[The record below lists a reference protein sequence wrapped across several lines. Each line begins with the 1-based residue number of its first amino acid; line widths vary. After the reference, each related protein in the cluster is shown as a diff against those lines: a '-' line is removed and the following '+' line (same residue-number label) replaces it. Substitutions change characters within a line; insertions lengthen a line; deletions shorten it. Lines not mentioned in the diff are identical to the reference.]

1 MTEPMPHD
9 FDAIIAGGGPAGS
22 TTASYLRMKGRR
34 PLVIEREK
42 FPRFHLGE
50 SLLPFASDLFREL
63 GLFDEIDR
71 RYIHKPGA
79 RFIHEESGATFTYY
93 FDCAIDPGRPYA
105 YQVPRAD
112 FDKLLLDNSRRLGAE
127 VREETEVRHVRIEGT
142 HVEVACREAGGREY
156 TVAAPLFVDATGR
169 DAMLATQQKL
179 KVPDDEITTNVA
191 CFTHYQGCVRQE
203 GVDEGNFT
211 LIMFDGGWWW
221 FIPFKGDVTSIGVV
235 FEKEYTKSRRGQSAE
250 QLFLGAVETQ
260 REIKK
265 ILAHAKRVRPIDT
278 TGNWSYRA
286 QTYHGDRWLLVGD
299 AAAFI
304 DPLFSTGVLMAM
316 AGGKFAAE
324 AIDQALTA
332 NDFSAARFAGYQ
344 ERAISGADLF
354 KKLVHEFY
362 GENLR
367 KLLLASGQNPTM
379 CAIITSLLAGDVY
392 RKALWQSAVR
402 EGFSRLVDLK
412 EIPGAR
418 PRTSRQVKDAPAAGN
433 A

>member
-1 MTEPMPHD
+1 MA

-22 TTASYLRMKGRR
+22 TTASYLRQRGRSV
-34 PLVIEREK
+34 LVLEREQ

-50 SLLPFASDLFREL
+50 SLLPFGSDLFKEL
-63 GLFDEIDR
+63 GVFDEIDR

-93 FDCAIDPGRPYA
+93 FDSAIEPGRPYA

-127 VREETEVRHVRIEGT
+127 VREQTAVRKVKFHPT
-142 HVEVACREAGGREY
+142 HVEILARGPDGAEY
-156 TVAAPLFVDATGR
+156 TLETPMFVDATGR
-169 DAMLATQQKL
+169 DALLATDYKL
-179 KVPDDEITTNVA
+179 KVPDEDITTNVA
-191 CFTHYQGCVRQE
+191 CFTHYKNVLRQE
-203 GVDEGNFT
+203 GTDEGNFT
-211 LIMFDGGWWW
+211 LVMFEGGWWW

-235 FEKEYTKSRRGQSAE
+235 FEKGYTKARKGASAE
-250 QLFLGAVETQ
+250 ELFLSAVEDQ

-265 ILAHAKRVRPIDT
+265 ILAGAERVRPIDT
-278 TGNWSYRA
+278 TGNWSYRSKC
-286 QTYHGDRWLLVGD
+286 YYGDRYLLVGD
-299 AAAFI
+299 SAAFI

-324 AIDQALTA
+324 AIDQAHQAGDFTA
-332 NDFSAARFAGYQ
+332 PRFAAYQ
-344 ERAISGADLF
+344 EKSIQGADLF

-367 KLLLASGQNPTM
+367 RLLLASGKNPTM

-392 RKALWQSAVR
+392 RKALWQNAVR
-402 EGFSRLVDLK
+402 EGFSQLVDLK
-412 EIPGAR
+412 AVPGAA
-418 PRTSRQVKDAPAAGN
+418 PRSSRQAMSDTPPR
-433 A
+433 

>member
-1 MTEPMPHD
+1 MPHD

-50 SLLPFASDLFREL
+50 SMLPFASDLFREL
-63 GLFDEIDR
+63 GLFEEIDR

-79 RFIHEESGATFTYY
+79 RFIHEESGAAFTYY

-112 FDKLLLDNSRRLGAE
+112 FDQLLLDNSRRLGAE
-127 VREETEVRHVRIEGT
+127 VREETAVRGVKIHAGG
-142 HVEVACREAGGREY
+142 VEVACREAGGREY
-156 TVAAPLFVDATGR
+156 TVSAPMFVDATGR
-169 DAMLATQQKL
+169 DALYATQQRL

-191 CFTHYQGCVRQE
+191 CFTHYQGCLRQE
-203 GVDEGNFT
+203 GSDEGNFT

-235 FEKEYTKSRRGQSAE
+235 FEKEYVKARRGLSPTELFDGAIAE
-250 QLFLGAVETQ
+250 Q

-265 ILAHAKRVRPIDT
+265 ILAPAKRVREVGT

-286 QTYHGDRWLLVGD
+286 QRYHGDRWLLVGD

-324 AIDQALTA
+324 AIDQALESG
-332 NDFSAARFAGYQ
+332 DFRAERFAAYQ
-344 ERAISGADLF
+344 ERATSGADLF

-367 KLLLASGQNPTM
+367 RLLLASGQNPTM

-392 RKALWQSAVR
+392 RKAMWQGAVR
-402 EGFSRLVDLK
+402 EGFSHLAELK
-412 EIPGAR
+412 DIPGTR
-418 PRTSRQVKDAPAAGN
+418 PRSSRQVKDTPSASGN
-433 A
+433 P

>member
-1 MTEPMPHD
+1 MQHD

-34 PLVIEREK
+34 PLVLEREK

-50 SLLPFASDLFREL
+50 SMLPFASDLFREL

-105 YQVPRAD
+105 YQVPRGD

-127 VREETEVRHVRIEGT
+127 VREETEVRGVTIGAEG
-142 HVEVACREAGGREY
+142 VEVACRDAGGREY
-156 TVAAPLFVDATGR
+156 TATAPLFVDATGR
-169 DAMLATQQKL
+169 DAFLATQRKL
-179 KVPDDEITTNVA
+179 KMPDEEITTNVA

-203 GVDEGNFT
+203 GIDEGNFT
-211 LIMFDGGWWW
+211 LIVFDGGWWW

-235 FEKEYTKSRRGQSAE
+235 FERDYTKARKGMSAE
-250 QLFLGAVETQ
+250 QLFLGAIEEQ
-260 REIKK
+260 KEIKK
-265 ILAHAKRVRPIDT
+265 ALAGAKRVRPIDT

-286 QTYHGDRWLLVGD
+286 REYHGDRWLLVGD

-324 AIDQALTA
+324 ATDQAIA
-332 NDFSAARFAGYQ
+332 AGDFSAARFDGYR

-367 KLLLASGQNPTM
+367 KLLIASGQNPTM

-392 RKALWQSAVR
+392 RKAMWQSAVR

-412 EIPGAR
+412 EIPGLR
-418 PRTSRQVKDAPAAGN
+418 PRSSRQVADTGERGN